1 MKLSDEIQPAVQE
14 PAVGVRAVTRR
25 FGSTT
30 ALDGVELSIAAGEFV
45 ALLGRSGSGKST
57 LLRLLAG
64 LDSPTRGEIR
74 VPQQRMVVFQEP
86 RLLPWKTTIQNVSLG
101 LTRDN
106 ARERARSALA
116 EVGLEH
122 RLDAYPATLSG
133 GEAQRTAL
141 ARALVRHPKLLLL
154 DEPFAALDALT
165 RIRMHGLVAALWV
178 RHNPAVL
185 LITHD
190 VDEALL
196 LADRALVLDKGRIV
210 AALEIDLARPRE
222 LGQPGFLAL
231 RKRLLGAIGVQ
242 EAPEHGDTSLPL
254 ASLASLASENT
265 PAIVPALL
273 RQLA

>member
-1 MKLSDEIQPAVQE
+1 MTPPHDIPPAPQQQ
-14 PAVGVRAVTRR
+14 AVAVRAVTRC

-64 LDSPTRGEIR
+64 LDAPTTGEVR
-74 VPQQRMVVFQEP
+74 VPQRRMVVFQEP
-86 RLLPWKTTIQNVSLG
+86 RLLPWKTAIQNVSLG
-101 LTRDN
+101 LAKDN
-106 ARERARSALA
+106 PRERARSALA

-141 ARALVRHPKLLLL
+141 ARALVRDPELLLL

-165 RIRMHGLVAALWV
+165 RIRMHRLVEALWV
-178 RHNPAVL
+178 RHNTAVL

-210 AALEIDLARPRE
+210 AALGIDLPRQRE
-222 LGQPGFLAL
+222 LGQPGFLSL

-242 EAPEHGDTSLPL
+242 D
-254 ASLASLASENT
+254 
-265 PAIVPALL
+265 VP
-273 RQLA
+273 QLADARYRCKSSIQRTSCGTSTGSISRL

>member
-1 MKLSDEIQPAVQE
+1 LKAPYDIQAGQHEYAVS
-14 PAVGVRAVTRR
+14 VRAVTRR

-30 ALDGVELSIAAGEFV
+30 ALDGAELSIGAGEFV

-64 LDSPTRGEIR
+64 LDSPTTGEVR

-86 RLLPWKTTIQNVSLG
+86 RLLPWKTAIQNVSLG
-101 LTRDN
+101 LARDN
-106 ARERARSALA
+106 PLEHARAALS

-122 RLDAYPATLSG
+122 RLDAYPGTLSG

-141 ARALVRHPKLLLL
+141 ARALVRDPKLLLL

-165 RIRMHGLVAALWV
+165 RIRMHRLVEALWA

-196 LADRALVLDKGRIV
+196 LADRALVLDKGRIT
-210 AALEIDLARPRE
+210 AALEVDLPRPRE
-222 LGQPGFLAL
+222 LGQPGFLGL
-231 RKRLLGAIGVQ
+231 RKRLLTAIGVQ
-242 EAPEHGDTSLPL
+242 DELRADGTPSSRS
-254 ASLASLASENT
+254 AVSENT
-265 PAIVPALL
+265 PSIVPALL

>member
-1 MKLSDEIQPAVQE
+1 VAPVIRRGERVKSPYDIPVS
-14 PAVGVRAVTRR
+14 VRAVTRR

-30 ALDGVELSIAAGEFV
+30 ALDGVELSIGAGEFV

-64 LDSPTRGEIR
+64 LDSPTTGEVR
-74 VPQQRMVVFQEP
+74 VPHERMVVFQEP
-86 RLLPWKTTIQNVSLG
+86 RLLPWKTAIQNVSLG
-101 LTRDN
+101 LARDN
-106 ARERARSALA
+106 PLEHARKALA

-122 RLDAYPATLSG
+122 RLDAYPGTLSG

-141 ARALVRHPKLLLL
+141 ARALVRDPKLLLL

-165 RIRMHGLVAALWV
+165 RIRMHRLVEALWA
-178 RHNPAVL
+178 RHKPAVL

-210 AALEIDLARPRE
+210 AALEVDLPRPRE
-222 LGQPGFLAL
+222 LGQPGFLGL
-231 RKRLLGAIGVQ
+231 RKRLLSAIGVQ
-242 EAPEHGDTSLPL
+242 DEPRADGTPSSRSAL
-254 ASLASLASENT
+254 SENT
-265 PAIVPALL
+265 PSIVPALL

>member
-1 MKLSDEIQPAVQE
+1 MTLQE
-14 PAVGVRAVTRR
+14 HAVGVRAVTRR

-30 ALDGVELSIAAGEFV
+30 ALDGVDLSIAAGEFV

-64 LDSPTRGEIR
+64 LDSPTSGEIQ

-86 RLLPWKTTIQNVSLG
+86 RLLPWKTTLQNVSLG
-101 LTRDN
+101 LAHDH

-116 EVGLEH
+116 EVGLDH
-122 RLDAYPATLSG
+122 RLDAYPSTLSG

-141 ARALVRHPKLLLL
+141 ARALVRDPKLLLL

-210 AALEIDLARPRE
+210 AAMQINLPRPRE
-222 LGQPGFLAL
+222 LGQPGFLGL
-231 RKRLLGAIGVQ
+231 RKRLLGAIGVHDVPEQ
-242 EAPEHGDTSLPL
+242 GSAPQPNASLP
-254 ASLASLASENT
+254 SENS
-265 PAIVPALL
+265 PAIVPELL

>member
-1 MKLSDEIQPAVQE
+1 MSNSHLIEAV
-14 PAVGVRAVTRR
+14 PRKDAVVARSVTRR
-25 FGSTT
+25 FGTT
-30 ALDGVELSIAAGEFV
+30 AALDGIDLAIRPGEFV

-64 LDSPTRGEIR
+64 LDSPTAGDVQ
-74 VPQQRMVVFQEP
+74 VPQRRMVVFQEP
-86 RLLPWKTTIQNVSLG
+86 RLLPWKTVLQNVSLG
-101 LTRDN
+101 LTDDSPLKL
-106 ARERARSALA
+106 AKSALA

-141 ARALVRHPKLLLL
+141 ARALVRNPQLLLL

-165 RIRMHGLVAALWV
+165 RIRMHGLVEALWV
-178 RHNPAVL
+178 RHNLSVM

-210 AALEIDLARPRE
+210 TALEVDLPRPRE

-231 RKRLLGAIGVQ
+231 RKRLLSAIGVNDLTRR
-242 EAPEHGDTSLPL
+242 EGGEISHAVPSEGTPSSIPSLVSRV
-254 ASLASLASENT
+254 A
-265 PAIVPALL
+265 
-273 RQLA
+273 

>member
-1 MKLSDEIQPAVQE
+1 MRASNEIQVRLQENAV
-14 PAVGVRAVTRR
+14 AVRAVTRR
-25 FGSTT
+25 FGSTM
-30 ALDGVELSIAAGEFV
+30 ALDGVELSIGAGEFV

-64 LDSPTRGEIR
+64 LDSPTTGEVS
-74 VPQQRMVVFQEP
+74 VPPQRMVVFQEP
-86 RLLPWKTTIQNVSLG
+86 RLLPWKTAIQNVSLG
-101 LTRDN
+101 LAKDN
-106 ARERARSALA
+106 PREHARSALA

-122 RLDAYPATLSG
+122 RLDAYPGTLSG

-141 ARALVRHPKLLLL
+141 ARALVRDPKLLLL

-165 RIRMHGLVAALWV
+165 RIRMHHLVEALWV
-178 RHNPAVL
+178 RHNLAVL

-210 AALEIDLARPRE
+210 AALEVDLPRPRE
-222 LGQPGFLAL
+222 LGQPGFVGL

-242 EAPEHGDTSLPL
+242 DLPRPDVTL
-254 ASLASLASENT
+254 ASHMLPTENPAS
-265 PAIVPALL
+265 IVPALL
-273 RQLA
+273 RQIA